1 MAYKPKLL
9 TLAESG
15 TGAALTASNGGIL
28 YSNAS
33 TAAVLAGTAT
43 AGQVLRSGSS
53 TTPAW
58 STATYPAT
66 AGTSGN
72 VLTSDG
78 TNWSSSAPSS
88 GTWSV
93 ISGNLTNAQV
103 KALHGTPIQIIAAPG
118 SGKVVQI
125 GNFIGKLDYG
135 GNNAFTAGAAQTID
149 IYYGTATTA
158 GTIALLSNI
167 SITST
172 SDQTHLCNTTSITA
186 AASTTYDNIA
196 INLYNPVATEI
207 TGNAANDNL
216 VYYNITYRIVTI

>member
-43 AGQVLRSGSS
+43 AGQVLRSGSN
-53 TTPAW
+53 TTPSW

-78 TNWSSSAPSS
+78 TNWTSSTPAAGLGYTFFMQTLNGSPLD
-88 GTWSV
+88 GGV
-93 ISGNLTNAQV
+93 YFP
-103 KALHGTPIQIIAAPG
+103 ALNNTFINHTTSNSTMQIFYIP
-118 SGKVVQI
+118 K
-125 GNFIGKLDYG
+125 
-135 GNNAFTAGAAQTID
+135 
-149 IYYGTATTA
+149 A
-158 GTIALLSNI
+158 GTVTACVGSFLVAGTLGSNENCTLAI
-167 SITST
+167 RLNNT
-172 SDQTHLCNTTSITA
+172 SDTTVSSTIQLTA
-186 AASTTYDNIA
+186 ASVPFSNTGMSLAVVAGDYIELKFTSPTWGTNPTNVSLNCA
-196 INLYNPVATEI
+196 IYVS
-207 TGNAANDNL
+207 
-216 VYYNITYRIVTI
+216 